1 MAVGVQQAFS
11 VTAAS
16 NATAD
21 TNINYAEG
29 QTPASLN
36 NSARAEMAAIKGFA
50 NQITGAKTSGGSAN
64 AQTFT
69 SDSVAAI
76 TSYAAGRLFCF
87 KAGYT
92 NSTTTPTFNVDGV
105 GAKTIKKGGAQAA
118 LAVGDITA
126 GGIYWLAYEA
136 SGDCFLL
143 LNPESGAISGQP
155 LDATLTALAALSWS
169 SGNALLQ
176 FTAADTVSLTLTP
189 SVSSISTSQGAAATT
204 PSATFVNTTDNAS
217 VRVLRLEGDRATPAA
232 NDETY
237 VSFYLSDSAG
247 TQEEF
252 VRITAR
258 ATTVSNGT
266 EASSLRFG
274 LRTGG
279 AAVADLFGMQPNNL
293 FPVTNATVALGGTS
307 NSWTGLFLAS
317 TATINFSSSNVV
329 LTHSTGLLSVTTGDF
344 QANLPLSTETTGTL
358 TVASANKHILATGGI
373 TLPNSVFA
381 ARNITTI
388 DGNGTSRTITR
399 GSGVTMYV
407 NGTDSATATL
417 TSNGLMAV
425 YWRTA
430 SICILKGDVS

>member
-1 MAVGVQQAFS
+1 
-11 VTAAS
+11 
-16 NATAD
+16 
-21 TNINYAEG
+21 
-29 QTPASLN
+29 
-36 NSARAEMAAIKGFA
+36 
-50 NQITGAKTSGGSAN
+50 
-64 AQTFT
+64 
-69 SDSVAAI
+69 
-76 TSYAAGRLFCF
+76 
-87 KAGYT
+87 
-92 NSTTTPTFNVDGV
+92 
-105 GAKTIKKGGAQAA
+105 
-118 LAVGDITA
+118 
-126 GGIYWLAYEA
+126 
-136 SGDCFLL
+136 
-143 LNPESGAISGQP
+143 
-155 LDATLTALAALSWS
+155 
-169 SGNALLQ
+169 
-176 FTAADTVSLTLTP
+176 
-189 SVSSISTSQGAAATT
+189 
-204 PSATFVNTTDNAS
+204 
-217 VRVLRLEGDRATPAA
+217 
-232 NDETY
+232 
-237 VSFYLSDSAG
+237 
-247 TQEEF
+247 
-252 VRITAR
+252 
-258 ATTVSNGT
+258 
-266 EASSLRFG
+266 

-317 TATINFSSSNVV
+317 TATINFASSNVV

>member
-1 MAVGVQQAFS
+1 VG
-11 VTAAS
+11 AS
-16 NATAD
+16 AD
-21 TNINYAEG
+21 TWGTKLNADLDDLDVLLGAIVLTGSSSAYVLTTGLSLAAYATN
-29 QTPASLN
+29 QRFLVKWNHT
-36 NSARAEMAAIKGFA
+36 NS
-50 NQITGAKTSGGSAN
+50 GSA
-64 AQTFT
+64 T
-69 SDSVAAI
+69 
-76 TSYAAGRLFCF
+76 L
-87 KAGYT
+87 
-92 NSTTTPTFNVDGV
+92 NVDSL
-105 GAKTIKKGGAQAA
+105 GAKTIKKRDASTNCSASDLVSGRY
-118 LAVGDITA
+118 
-126 GGIYWLAYEA
+126 GIVVYDGTNFVLLTLVA
-136 SGDCFLL
+136 SDF
-143 LNPESGAISGQP
+143 QP
-155 LDATLTALAALSWS
+155 LDATLTALAAISWA

-189 SVSSISTSQGAAATT
+189 SVSSVTASQGAAATT

-217 VRVLRLEGDRATPAA
+217 VLVLRLEGDRATPAA
-232 NDETY
+232 NDGTY

-317 TATINFSSSNVV
+317 TATINFASSNVV